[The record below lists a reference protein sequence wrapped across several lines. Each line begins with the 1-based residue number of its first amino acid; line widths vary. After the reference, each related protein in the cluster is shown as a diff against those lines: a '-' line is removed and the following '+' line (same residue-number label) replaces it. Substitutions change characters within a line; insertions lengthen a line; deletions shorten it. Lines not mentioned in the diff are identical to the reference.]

1 MTLII
6 MKITNKLYFRLSI
19 SLSLSEAFSWLDS
32 GYVSGQKYGSD
43 ALFLSLH
50 LTKWHMIAIG
60 PIAGDVNFDH
70 LIKAA
75 SARLLHYKVTL
86 FPPPPL

>member
-1 MTLII
+1 MVR
-6 MKITNKLYFRLSI
+6 FRLCIRAEIWKRCSVPFI
-19 SLSLSEAFSWLDS
+19 TSYQVAHDCHRS
-32 GYVSGQKYGSD
+32 
-43 ALFLSLH
+43 
-50 LTKWHMIAIG
+50 
-60 PIAGDVNFDH
+60 IAGDVNFDH

>member
-1 MTLII
+1 
-6 MKITNKLYFRLSI
+6 MKITNKLYLRLSI
-19 SLSLSEAFSWLDS
+19 SLGLSEAFSWLDS
-32 GYVSGQKYGSD
+32 GYVLGQKYHRSD

-50 LTKWHMIAIG
+50 LTKWHMISIG

-75 SARLLHYKVTL
+75 SARLHYKVTL